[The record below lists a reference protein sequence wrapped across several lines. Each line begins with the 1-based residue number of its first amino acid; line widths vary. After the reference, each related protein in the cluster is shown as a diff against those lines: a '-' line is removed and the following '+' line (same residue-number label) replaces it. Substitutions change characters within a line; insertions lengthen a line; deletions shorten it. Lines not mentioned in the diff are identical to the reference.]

1 MTPGLRRYIPK
12 YLLEIKENGLQ
23 TPFVAALNPDEQSH
37 KSGMEA
43 DCRTHYMFVWPP
55 RISSL
60 KDGLINANCA
70 ATSASYCAR
79 WPISAS
85 VGVAYSVSAAS
96 RDQTFTASA

>member
-1 MTPGLRRYIPK
+1 MNAVNNAAVCATMLK
-12 YLLEIKENGLQ
+12 YPRKSKDDGLQ
-23 TPFVAALNPDEQSH
+23 TPFIAALNPDEQSH

-43 DCRTHYMFVWPP
+43 DYRTHYMFVWPP

-79 WPISAS
+79 
-85 VGVAYSVSAAS
+85 
-96 RDQTFTASA
+96 